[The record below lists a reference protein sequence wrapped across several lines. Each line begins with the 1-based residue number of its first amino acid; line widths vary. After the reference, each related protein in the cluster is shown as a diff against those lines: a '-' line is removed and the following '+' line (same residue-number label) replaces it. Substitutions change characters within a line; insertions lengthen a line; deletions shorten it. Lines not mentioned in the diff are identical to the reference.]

1 MDKISDL
8 KSVVIDTLDLNKAQD
23 IVTID
28 LKDKSSM
35 ADYMIIASGTSSRHI
50 QSLSEQVLEKLK
62 DNGIKNS
69 KIEGKESNEWK
80 LVDGIDLIV
89 HIFHP
94 EKRKF
99 YELEK
104 IWSELIPKEKII
116 IWKKFNCFLQF
127 FLPQFYLIIFLSSF
141 VFSSS
146 INSAE
151 IDIYKKIDLFGE
163 VLEKINKEY
172 VDEIDQSESMDSAIN
187 GLLQSLDPYSAYMSP
202 EIFQEMQTETSGEFG
217 GLGIEVSMEAGV
229 VKVITPID
237 DTPASKAGIKAGD
250 YIVKINDIQVQGK
263 SLSEAVDLMRGL
275 VGTDIELTIRRR
287 GVKKALTFTIT
298 REIIE
303 VQSVKSDLLENNI
316 GYIRLTSFN
325 DNSSDQIK
333 KKIKKLKENEN
344 LKAFILDLR
353 NNPGGL
359 LTQAIKI
366 SDFFLENGEIVSTK
380 SRKKSE
386 NRKWFA
392 KKGDITDGKPLLV
405 LINYGSASASE
416 IVAGALKDHKRA
428 IILGENSYGKGSV
441 QSIIPLKNK
450 GAIRLTIAKYYLPSG
465 KSISEVGVRPD
476 IEVNEEGE
484 DFRIKT
490 DTDNQLN
497 YAIKLLNG

>member
-1 MDKISDL
+1 MKKI
-8 KSVVIDTLDLNKAQD
+8 
-23 IVTID
+23 
-28 LKDKSSM
+28 
-35 ADYMIIASGTSSRHI
+35 
-50 QSLSEQVLEKLK
+50 
-62 DNGIKNS
+62 
-69 KIEGKESNEWK
+69 KI
-80 LVDGIDLIV
+80 
-89 HIFHP
+89 
-94 EKRKF
+94 
-99 YELEK
+99 
-104 IWSELIPKEKII
+104 
-116 IWKKFNCFLQF
+116 
-127 FLPQFYLIIFLSSF
+127 YLIILFAQFIILEK
-141 VFSSS
+141 

-172 VDEIDQSESMDSAIN
+172 VDEINQSESMDSAIN
-187 GLLQSLDPYSAYMSP
+187 GLLQSLDPYSSYMSP
-202 EIFQEMQTETSGEFG
+202 EIFKEMQTDTSGEFG

-229 VKVITPID
+229 IKVISPID

-250 YIVKINDIQVQGK
+250 YIVKINDTQVQGK

-275 VGTDIELTIRRR
+275 VGSSIELTVRRR
-287 GVKKALTFTIT
+287 GVKKALTFNIT

-303 VQSVKSDLLENNI
+303 VQSVKSDLLDNNI

-325 DNSSDQIK
+325 DNSSQQIK
-333 KKIKKLKENEN
+333 KQIEKLKKNKDLN
-344 LKAFILDLR
+344 AFILDLR

-359 LTQAIKI
+359 LSQAIKI

-392 KKGDITDGKPLLV
+392 RKGDVTNGKTLIV

-428 IILGENSYGKGSV
+428 IILGESSYGKGSV

-450 GAIRLTIAKYYLPSG
+450 GAIRLTVAKYYLPSG
-465 KSISEVGVRPD
+465 KSISEVGVKPD
-476 IEVNEEGE
+476 IEVNEEGD

-490 DTDNQLN
+490 KTDNQLN